1 MKEDKWLFR
10 TKFIKISLIVCITLA
25 VLCMSAMMVYAS
37 SKVVVLSEEEQ
48 AELDKS
54 MEPESFTW
62 KIVLEEK
69 DSRNKTDKTA
79 DTENCFVIPHHLKN
93 ADDIEVSVRYDV
105 KKLQIVF
112 KDNKVLYQPYG
123 NIEMI
128 ESGIGTYDVDTTL
141 SFTLKEA
148 CYANVFF
155 YDGELGIRFEPVKEN
170 NKKVVVIDPG
180 HGGKMT
186 GTKVG
191 DIEEKNVT
199 LRIAREVE
207 KMCRNKDYV
216 VALTRGYDTYM
227 NTEERINSIKAVDG
241 DFYIGLECCSDVED
255 TQRFGMSAL
264 YNSKYYRNGLNN
276 VSFADRVLKSTCEA
290 AKNRAEGLIEATDE
304 DVILRVLGIPGM
316 TLFTGYL
323 SNPEEALLLDDSEYI
338 RKIAAGIVNALDEVV
353 NLK

>member
-1 MKEDKWLFR
+1 
-10 TKFIKISLIVCITLA
+10 
-25 VLCMSAMMVYAS
+25 
-37 SKVVVLSEEEQ
+37 
-48 AELDKS
+48 
-54 MEPESFTW
+54 
-62 KIVLEEK
+62 
-69 DSRNKTDKTA
+69 
-79 DTENCFVIPHHLKN
+79 
-93 ADDIEVSVRYDV
+93 
-105 KKLQIVF
+105 
-112 KDNKVLYQPYG
+112 
-123 NIEMI
+123 
-128 ESGIGTYDVDTTL
+128 
-141 SFTLKEA
+141 
-148 CYANVFF
+148 
-155 YDGELGIRFEPVKEN
+155 
-170 NKKVVVIDPG
+170 
-180 HGGKMT
+180 
-186 GTKVG
+186 
-191 DIEEKNVT
+191 
-199 LRIAREVE
+199 
-207 KMCRNKDYV
+207 
-216 VALTRGYDTYM
+216 M